1 MDKIWSQNL
10 ERQLV
15 SAFVEALKSLPTI
28 AILNVRE
35 NVRYRTSTPPVEA
48 DAIVQIEVNEKPV
61 TLLIEAKSSVFP
73 RDARELIWQLRSLQK
88 AFSASEGVEQALP
101 VIASRS
107 LSDGT
112 KSFRRSENVGYFEE
126 GGSLHLANP
135 NLYILLEKPPSKRA
149 LQTSRTLFSGRRSQ
163 VLHAL
168 LQQPGSWQTVRELSE
183 KAFVSA
189 STVSQ
194 VLVELEKREWV
205 SSRGSGPHKE
215 RQLQEPN
222 SLLDAWSKHVAAL
235 PKPPAKRFFVPS
247 MKAEELMNR
256 IGQIGNARGGMYA
269 ITGEWAAQIY
279 APFLSSISQVRCRY
293 ALNQSIS
300 EFASE
305 LNASEVNEG
314 SNLVLLE
321 PKSYGEFLF
330 REEQRGIWLA
340 SPIVVY
346 LDLAQGDG
354 RAKEMAEHL
363 RRERIRF

>member
-1 MDKIWSQNL
+1 
-10 ERQLV
+10 
-15 SAFVEALKSLPTI
+15 
-28 AILNVRE
+28 
-35 NVRYRTSTPPVEA
+35 
-48 DAIVQIEVNEKPV
+48 
-61 TLLIEAKSSVFP
+61 
-73 RDARELIWQLRSLQK
+73 
-88 AFSASEGVEQALP
+88 
-101 VIASRS
+101 
-107 LSDGT
+107 
-112 KSFRRSENVGYFEE
+112 
-126 GGSLHLANP
+126 
-135 NLYILLEKPPSKRA
+135 
-149 LQTSRTLFSGRRSQ
+149 
-163 VLHAL
+163 
-168 LQQPGSWQTVRELSE
+168 
-183 KAFVSA
+183 
-189 STVSQ
+189 
-194 VLVELEKREWV
+194 
-205 SSRGSGPHKE
+205 
-215 RQLQEPN
+215 
-222 SLLDAWSKHVAAL
+222 
-235 PKPPAKRFFVPS
+235 